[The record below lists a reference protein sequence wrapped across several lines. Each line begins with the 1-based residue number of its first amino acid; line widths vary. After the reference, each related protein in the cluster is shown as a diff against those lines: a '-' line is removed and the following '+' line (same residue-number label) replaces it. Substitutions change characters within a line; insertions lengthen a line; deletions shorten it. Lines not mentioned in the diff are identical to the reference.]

1 MPGQHMASAQAPREP
16 ADRSTVMPIVFFDG
30 GCALCRREIDHYRRV
45 QGAGRIEWVDITHNT
60 AVLAAYGLEPA
71 AAMARLHVRDI
82 EGRWQ
87 TGVWGFAE
95 LWSHLR
101 GYRWLAWLLRAT
113 PVVPLLDLAYTRFAR
128 WRLRRRCSDG
138 SCATPLGL
146 RALNS
151 NNPDGSSPPGNQN

>member
-1 MPGQHMASAQAPREP
+1 MTGRHMMVKQATGNPVN
-16 ADRSTVMPIVFFDG
+16 RSTDMPIVFFDG

-45 QGAGRIEWVDITHNT
+45 QGAEHVEWVDITRST
-60 AVLAAYGLEPA
+60 PVLAAYGLEPA

-87 TGVWGFAE
+87 TGAWGFAE

-113 PVVPLLDLAYTRFAR
+113 RLVPLLDLAYTRFAR
-128 WRLRRRCSDG
+128 WRLRRHCSDF
-138 SCATPLGL
+138 SCSTPVGPS
-146 RALNS
+146 AFDS
-151 NNPDGSSPPGNQN
+151 NDPDGISPPVNHN